1 MIKQLV
7 ERGSLKK
14 LAPIVLFAIL
24 SMPTLVLAADSPAEW
39 RPTYDLIMMWVNF
52 GILVFLLVKLT
63 KTPII
68 KFFRGQ
74 KEELE
79 EELHEA
85 EEQHRVAQEKV
96 AKTQKL
102 LDESEVRLKQLRERI
117 LKQGEQ
123 KKQAIIDSAMQESR
137 TLLDDARRRVDS
149 QIIQARQKFKAEL
162 IDAAIE
168 EAMAKIPSHLTEDDD
183 RQMIDNYIQK
193 VG

>member
-1 MIKQLV
+1 MIKQIV
-7 ERGSLKK
+7 ERSSLKK
-14 LAPIVLFAIL
+14 LAPIALFAIL
-24 SMPTLVLAADSPAEW
+24 SMPTMALAADSSAEW

-79 EELHEA
+79 EDLHEA

-96 AKTQKL
+96 TETQKL
-102 LDESEVRLKQLRERI
+102 LDESEARLKQLRERI

-123 KKQAIIDSAMQESR
+123 KKQVIIDGAMEESR
-137 TLLDDARRRVDS
+137 ALLDDARRRVDS
-149 QIIQARQKFKAEL
+149 QIVQARHKFKAEL

-183 RQMIDNYIQK
+183 RKMIENYIRK